1 MASPSSL
8 YGISRV
14 KKSTK
19 EISSSTSLAFTS
31 QLASLLSQDA
41 GAGRRSS
48 GRPRPT
54 SSKADIFTAH
64 NKHAKKR
71 AAKDLLED
79 DGHPGR
85 CGVGGHGS
93 AGAVDD
99 ALLHRSKRKMEEK
112 ARWYAAMK
120 RGDYVAPTDRA
131 QGLEEN
137 ALIDFDR
144 KWAENEERGQGN
156 ELDTSSDDDQAGSG
170 DEDEDELIEYTD
182 EFGRQR
188 QGTRAQAAREE
199 RRRTAVA
206 VDEPDRFTARP
217 SQPANL
223 IFGDTVQTAAFDPDE
238 PVAAKMDELARRRD
252 RSLTPPDDTHYDAKA
267 EVRTK
272 GVGFY
277 AFAHDR
283 AARSAEMDE
292 LERERIETA
301 DARRQTEARK
311 EKRRTE
317 LAQRRTRIR
326 ERRGENQADHFLQDL
341 AEDLVHRSST
351 KPSRRRSLPF
361 PAFLPA

>member
-8 YGISRV
+8 YGMACV

-41 GAGRRSS
+41 GGGRTSS
-48 GRPRPT
+48 GRPRP
-54 SSKADIFTAH
+54 SQSKSDIFTAH
-64 NKHAKKR
+64 KKHAKKR
-71 AAKDLLED
+71 GAKDLLD
-79 DGHPGR
+79 DDRHPGGS
-85 CGVGGHGS
+85 GVGGHGS
-93 AGAVDD
+93 ASAVDD

-131 QGLEEN
+131 QDLEEN

-156 ELDTSSDDDQAGSG
+156 ELDTSSDDDEAGS
-170 DEDEDELIEYTD
+170 DEKEDELMEYTD

-199 RRRTAVA
+199 RRRTMLA
-206 VDEPDRFTARP
+206 VDEADRFTARP
-217 SQPANL
+217 TQPANL
-223 IFGDTVQTAAFDPDE
+223 IFGDTVQAAAFNPGE
-238 PVAAKMDELARRRD
+238 PVSAKMDELARKRD
-252 RSLTPPDDTHYDAKA
+252 RSLTPPDDVHYDATA

-283 AARSAEMDE
+283 AARSTEMDE
-292 LERERIETA
+292 LERERIETV

-311 EKRRTE
+311 AKRRTE
-317 LAQRRTRIR
+317 LEERRKRIR
-326 ERRGENQADHFLQDL
+326 EKRGEKQADHFLRDL
-341 AEDLVHRSST
+341 ADDLDHLPSTESS
-351 KPSRRRSLPF
+351 
-361 PAFLPA
+361 